1 MNITGII
8 STLVKLVE
16 TNGNGK
22 RKKEIVLK
30 ILKDIL
36 LESKIPLFFLTDKI
50 LSEMIDAI
58 VSILFPKPKLW
69 TIKNK
74 NKHT

>member
-58 VSILFPKPKLW
+58 VSILFPKPKL
-69 TIKNK
+69 
-74 NKHT
+74 

>member
-1 MNITGII
+1 
-8 STLVKLVE
+8 
-16 TNGNGK
+16 
-22 RKKEIVLK
+22 
-30 ILKDIL
+30 
-36 LESKIPLFFLTDKI
+36 
-50 LSEMIDAI
+50 MIDAI

>member
-50 LSEMIDAI
+50 LSEMIDAV

-69 TIKNK
+69 TIQNK